1 MTNHRM
7 PFDERSFQC
16 LWYSTLISSEYE
28 KVLVTADLSVDVGGG
43 GEVAQVGA
51 AVPVTQGSTTRCGC
65 GADTLG

>member
-1 MTNHRM
+1 MTR
-7 PFDERSFQC
+7 PGISRI
-16 LWYSTLISSEYE
+16 ISSEYE
-28 KVLVTADLSVDVGGG
+28 KVLVTADLSVDVGAG